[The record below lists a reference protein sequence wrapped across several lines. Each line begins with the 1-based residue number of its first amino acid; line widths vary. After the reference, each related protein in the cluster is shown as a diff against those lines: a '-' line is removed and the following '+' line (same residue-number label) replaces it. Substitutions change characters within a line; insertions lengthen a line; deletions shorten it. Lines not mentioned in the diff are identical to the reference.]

1 MGSTGE
7 YQGYSLSAES
17 SARARRSD
25 GEEDS
30 SGQDRLGQR
39 PVLRSLVRTVEGE
52 IVPRLLLARRQPWAR
67 PSRVAPKLQAADAHE
82 FARLLLHDDRDDIE
96 LPFSYIEV
104 LRHRGIEVRDIY
116 LRLFAPAAR
125 QLGEMW
131 ERDEC
136 DFMQVTV
143 GLCRLQQL
151 LNRIGQMMPGAA
163 RMDSRGRGRRVLLA
177 STPGELHSFGV
188 MMVSQFFRQ
197 SGWDVWNEF
206 PDSERELAACVRR
219 QSFALVGLS
228 LCNERLLDSLASA
241 VRAVRRASQNRA
253 VGIMVGGQPFRL
265 NAELAHRVGAD
276 ASAQDGEQA
285 AQQAERVCALLA
297 GEY

>member
-7 YQGYSLSAES
+7 YQGYFLSAES
-17 SARARRSD
+17 SAHARRID
-25 GEEDS
+25 GEEGS
-30 SGQDRLGQR
+30 SDRDRLGQR

-52 IVPRLLLARRQPWAR
+52 IVPRLLLARRQPWAQ
-67 PSRVAPKLQAADAHE
+67 PARVAPKLQPSDADE
-82 FARLLLHDDRDDIE
+82 FARLLLHDDIE
-96 LPFSYIEV
+96 LPFGYIQQI
-104 LRHRGIEVRDIY
+104 RHRGIEVRDIY

-151 LNRIGQMMPGAA
+151 LNRIGQMMPSAA
-163 RMDSRGRGRRVLLA
+163 RLDSRGRGRRVLLA
-177 STPGELHSFGV
+177 STPGEAHSLGV

-206 PDSERELAACVRR
+206 PDSERDLSACVRR

-253 VGIMVGGQPFRL
+253 VGIMVGGHPFKL
-265 NAELAHRVGAD
+265 NPELAHRVGAD
-276 ASAQDGEQA
+276 ASAEDGEQA